1 MKRLLACLAFVLGM
15 IAVWGATAPPAAA
28 QNDPVVARLNGMEIH
43 RSEALRARGR
53 LPATMQ
59 HMSDDQVLPALV
71 DIIIDSRLIAD
82 EARSQGL
89 AYEPQVRA
97 QINLVTDLVLEQVLL
112 SRYMRERI
120 TDEATRAMYDEVVA
134 NEKARDQV
142 HARHILVENE
152 ELARN
157 LISELDAGADFV
169 ELAGKYSTDATGK
182 NGGDLG
188 FFSRGD
194 MVAPFA
200 DAAFA
205 LKVGEYTKEPV
216 KTKFGWHV
224 IKVVDHRIA
233 EVRPYKQVKKALERE
248 LANELRNE
256 YVGEL
261 RKKADI
267 EVIGR

>member
-1 MKRLLACLAFVLGM
+1 MKRLFACLALVLGLLAM
-15 IAVWGATAPPAAA
+15 WNAAAPPAAA
-28 QNDPVVARLNGMEIH
+28 EDPVVARLNGMDIY
-43 RSEALRARGR
+43 RTEALRARGR

-71 DIIIDSRLIAD
+71 DIIIDSRLLAD
-82 EARSQGL
+82 EARTQGL

-112 SRYMRERI
+112 SRYMRDRI
-120 TDEATRAMYDEVVA
+120 TDEAVRAMYDEVVA

-152 ELARN
+152 ESARD
-157 LISELDAGADFV
+157 LIAELDAGADFV
-169 ELAGKYSTDATGK
+169 ALADKYSTDATGN

-200 DAAFA
+200 EAAFA
-205 LKVGEYTKEPV
+205 LNVGEYTKEPV
-216 KTKFGWHV
+216 ETKFGWHV
-224 IKVVDHRIA
+224 IKVVDRRIA
-233 EVRPYKQVKKALERE
+233 KVRPYEQVKKALERE

-256 YVGEL
+256 YVGKL
-261 RKKADI
+261 RESADI
-267 EVIGR
+267 EVIDR